1 MHWDTEVL
9 KVQLLQKNTM
19 RASCSQR
26 QLALWFQIDVEN
38 SWSVS
43 ECCFGSKDTH
53 KKKRICNKI
62 CISGL
67 NTCIAGIVF
76 QEADKDKGD
85 FAIFIIYVNYNMLL
99 IRFILHI

>member
-1 MHWDTEVL
+1 MLFWVKRH
-9 KVQLLQKNTM
+9 K
-19 RASCSQR
+19 
-26 QLALWFQIDVEN
+26 
-38 SWSVS
+38 
-43 ECCFGSKDTH
+43 

-62 CISGL
+62 CIRGL

-99 IRFILHI
+99 IRFILHV